1 MKNQIANTEAE
12 LLRLIRLRD
21 KKGAFVLTEA
31 EAGFLASFYRGELF
45 LRDDIERAFSHAC
58 TFCDDCETLC
68 RPSGCGTG
76 YACLTGKDDG
86 KRVCYRCADARQVA
100 DLKDRSAPFCAYLSS
115 DGKSVT
121 TWIGGKLMR
130 VDGSKPC
137 ALSRM
142 SYTHSPKTFRT
153 VWATD
158 THGGR
163 WIGRGSPGIC
173 IKLRA
178 IAPTK

>member
-1 MKNQIANTEAE
+1 MKSPTIPNTEAE

-21 KKGAFVLTEA
+21 KKGAFVLTET
-31 EAGFLASFYRGELF
+31 EAAFLRSYYDGTLF
-45 LRDDIERAFSHAC
+45 LRDDVQTTFRTSC
-58 TFCDDCETLC
+58 TFCADCETLC
-68 RPSGCGTG
+68 RPQGCGTG
-76 YACLTGKDDG
+76 YAVLPNDGG
-86 KRVCYRCADARQVA
+86 KRVCYRCADARQVE

-121 TWIGGKLMR
+121 TWTGGRLMR

-137 ALSRM
+137 ALSRR
-142 SYTHSPKTFRT
+142 SYTHSAKSFRT

-163 WIGRGSPGIC
+163 WMGRGSPGIV
-173 IKLRA
+173 IKLRP